1 MMHIRETG
9 FNSPRGRR
17 EPVFIMCKEVV
28 EKAPEIK
35 VSIDRLT
42 VVAAYPSDRLDH
54 DMREWLKKPFVQDIS
69 DGIQVVDDSNCYQD
83 DFGNR
88 HAYVAPEQVAFINSP
103 RFLKDKI
110 RIDFNPNHGLDSEGG
125 QWVLQLIAKLQNK
138 HFSRCDIAFDIFN
151 EPTAQDYQV
160 YRFGTGKQI
169 IMGPD
174 GKMQTTYYQ
183 SMKSGQQIRQ
193 YNKKLEQQA
202 RHGKLVNVDS
212 WWRVELQLRGNK
224 IADYPSLVRKMLE
237 EFYVP
242 EYKSLKNPSQQAM
255 VFAMM
260 YEPSIYASGSP
271 KTKQR
276 WRKMMKEVQKDN
288 RLSVAMAKKFVEDF
302 QRLEYELQ
310 SIMNRFNVAADEDD
324 TINL

>member
-1 MMHIRETG
+1 MVERG
-9 FNSPRGRR
+9 F
-17 EPVFIMCKEVV
+17 FIVSREVV
-28 EKAPEIK
+28 EKSSEIK

-42 VVAAYPSDRLDH
+42 VVADYPSDRLDH
-54 DMREWLKKPFVQDIS
+54 DMREWMRKPFVQDIS
-69 DGIQVVDDSNCYQD
+69 DGIQVVDERNCYFD

-88 HAYVAPEQVAFINSP
+88 HAPVAPEQVAFIHSP
-103 RFLKDKI
+103 KFLRDKL

-174 GKMQTTYYQ
+174 GKMQTTYYG

-193 YNKKLEQQA
+193 YNKKIEQQA

-237 EFYVP
+237 EFYIP
-242 EYKSLKNPSQQAM
+242 EYKNLPTIREKAM
-255 VFAMM
+255 ILALITD
-260 YEPSIYASGSP
+260 PTIYVDAP
-271 KTKQR
+271 DRTRQR
-276 WRKMMKEVQKDN
+276 WRKLLKETPKDN
-288 RLSVAMAKKFVEDF
+288 RLSVAMAKKFVENF

-310 SIMNRFNVAADEDD
+310 SIMNRFNVAANEDD

>member
-1 MMHIRETG
+1 MSR
-9 FNSPRGRR
+9 
-17 EPVFIMCKEVV
+17 EVV
-28 EKAPEIK
+28 EKSAEIK

-42 VVAAYPSDRLDH
+42 VVADYPSDRLDN
-54 DMREWLKKPFVQDIS
+54 DMRKWMSKPFVQDIS
-69 DGIQVVDDSNCYQD
+69 DGIQVVDERNCYFD

-88 HAYVAPEQVAFINSP
+88 HAPVAPEQVAFMHSP
-103 RFLKDKI
+103 KFLRDKL

-174 GKMQTTYYQ
+174 GKMQTTYYG

-212 WWRVELQLRGNK
+212 WWRVELQLRGSK

-237 EFYVP
+237 EFYIP
-242 EYKSLKNPSQQAM
+242 EYKNLPTLREKAM
-255 VFAMM
+255 ILALITDPTL
-260 YEPSIYASGSP
+260 YGDAP
-271 KTKQR
+271 KTTRQR
-276 WRKMMKEVQKDN
+276 WRKLLKETPKDN

-310 SIMNRFNVAADEDD
+310 SIMNRFDVVADEDD

>member
-1 MMHIRETG
+1 MSRE
-9 FNSPRGRR
+9 
-17 EPVFIMCKEVV
+17 IV
-28 EKAPEIK
+28 EKSSEIK

-42 VVAAYPSDRLDH
+42 VVADYPSDRLDN
-54 DMREWLKKPFVQDIS
+54 DMREWMSKPFVQDIS
-69 DGIQVVDDSNCYQD
+69 DGIQVVDERNCYFD

-88 HAYVAPEQVAFINSP
+88 HTPVAPEQVAFIHSP
-103 RFLKDKI
+103 KFLRDKL

-174 GKMQTTYYQ
+174 GKMQTTYYG

-224 IADYPSLVRKMLE
+224 IKDYPSLVRKMLE
-237 EFYVP
+237 EFYIP
-242 EYKSLKNPSQQAM
+242 EYKNLPTIREKAM
-255 VFAMM
+255 ILALITDPTL
-260 YEPSIYASGSP
+260 YGDASDR
-271 KTKQR
+271 TRQR
-276 WRKMMKEVQKDN
+276 WRKLLKETPKDN

>member
-1 MMHIRETG
+1 
-9 FNSPRGRR
+9 
-17 EPVFIMCKEVV
+17 
-28 EKAPEIK
+28 
-35 VSIDRLT
+35 
-42 VVAAYPSDRLDH
+42 
-54 DMREWLKKPFVQDIS
+54 
-69 DGIQVVDDSNCYQD
+69 
-83 DFGNR
+83 
-88 HAYVAPEQVAFINSP
+88 
-103 RFLKDKI
+103 
-110 RIDFNPNHGLDSEGG
+110 
-125 QWVLQLIAKLQNK
+125 
-138 HFSRCDIAFDIFN
+138 
-151 EPTAQDYQV
+151 
-160 YRFGTGKQI
+160 
-169 IMGPD
+169 
-174 GKMQTTYYQ
+174 
-183 SMKSGQQIRQ
+183 MKSGQQIRQ